1 MNKAKMNSIKE
12 KFPNVMAIFPLP
24 IYKTNIAREFTK
36 EVQYEL
42 DFIIKE
48 QLILY
53 RGGSGNE
60 DNISKNISIDKYL
73 LKRKSFLSIQSF
85 IEHHLKEFVTTVL
98 GIDTVKTSWSPHISQ
113 SWLNE
118 YKPKHFEPP
127 HNHRTCIISGVFY
140 IKCLEVSDNPDGI
153 VFTSASHQMLD
164 EFQLPTVQDTI
175 FSDAPC
181 HIPVV
186 QGDLILF
193 PSTTLHSVNLNETS
207 DQTRISLSFNS
218 I

>member
-36 EVQYEL
+36 EEQDEL
-42 DFIIKE
+42 DVIISE
-48 QLILY
+48 QLTGLSAAGYQRIT
-53 RGGSGNE
+53 
-60 DNISKNISIDKYL
+60 KNISIDKYL